1 MKTAK
6 QIIALVSMVCT
17 ATYVQAQ
24 GSLTPLGAPAPT
36 MKTLEQIEPRTP
48 ISDDL
53 VLYTVKTSGS
63 YYLTAN
69 RGPIAIEAP
78 DVTLDLNGFEI
89 SPISGSGAFGVII
102 YPGMDRATVLN
113 GTIVGFGDGIRGLA
127 TGCLFKNLAVSDCSA
142 YGISA
147 GDVSRVLNCRVRN
160 NAGGGIAAGIGSS
173 LQGCMAGHNSGSC
186 GISAGKGSSISDCT
200 ASLNT
205 VTNAIYADQ
214 GSTIK
219 NCAAYRNFS
228 SGSDS
233 FGIYA
238 SSNCVISDCTSSKNV
253 GTGSGSYGIFGGVGS
268 SIIGCSSYWNESSGI
283 FAGDGS
289 TVSGC
294 TAAINQGDYGIYGG
308 EGTTIVGCSANN
320 NTGAGISSHGIRA
333 GKGSSVI
340 ECIAAYN
347 SNTNSPSTD
356 LQGGGIYALP
366 ESTVKNCTVSRN
378 KGDGIRVDGYTRV
391 KGNLC
396 SYNGANNIF
405 GDSRDGAG
413 IHSTSSDNRIE
424 SNTAIFNERNIAVDG
439 GFNLIIRNSAILEG
453 SPGSNYVI
461 SVNNKVGGIVI
472 PPNSPAISGNSGG
485 AGVGSTDPW
494 ANFGY

>member
-1 MKTAK
+1 MRTAK
-6 QIIALVSMVCT
+6 QITALVSAVCIT
-17 ATYVQAQ
+17 IYVQAQ
-24 GSLTPLGAPAPT
+24 GSLTPPGAPAPT

-89 SPISGSGAFGVII
+89 SPISGSSAFGVII

-142 YGISA
+142 YGIFA
-147 GDVSRVLNCRVRN
+147 GDVSRVLNCRVQN
-160 NAGGGIAAGIGSS
+160 NTGGGIVAGTGSS
-173 LQGCMAGHNSGSC
+173 LRGCMARHNSGNS

-200 ASLNT
+200 ASFNT
-205 VTNAIYADQ
+205 ATNAIYAGQ

-219 NCAAYRNFS
+219 NCVAYNNLA

-238 SSNCVISDCTSSKNV
+238 SSNCVIVDCTSIENI
-253 GTGSGSYGIFGGVGS
+253 GAGSGSYGIFGGAGS
-268 SIIGCSSYWNESSGI
+268 SIIGCLSGVNQSSGI
-283 FAGDGS
+283 FAGNGS

-294 TAAINQGDYGIYGG
+294 SASDNNGDYGIHGG
-308 EGTTIVGCSANN
+308 DGSTIVGCLARFNS
-320 NTGAGISSHGIRA
+320 GSGISSYGIRA
-333 GKGSSVI
+333 GRGSSVI
-340 ECIAAYN
+340 ECTAS
-347 SNTNSPSTD
+347 SNNTTNSPPTPS
-356 LQGGGIYALP
+356 QGGGIYVLP
-366 ESTVKNCTVSRN
+366 ESTVKNCTVGENR
-378 KGDGIRVDGYTRV
+378 GDGIRVEGYTRV

-396 SYNGANNIF
+396 VGSSGNR
-405 GDSRDGAG
+405 SAG
-413 IHSTSSDNRIE
+413 IHSTSTDNRIE
-424 SNTAIFNERNIAVDG
+424 SNTAILNSTNIAVDDG
-439 GFNLIIRNSAILEG
+439 YNLIIRNSVYEG
-453 SPGSNYVI
+453 YGDTNYVI

-472 PPNSPAISGNSGG
+472 PPDSPAISGNSGG